1 MCLILLWKSQSLE
14 DLLRFGHTH
23 TPRDRDRQRQGNR
36 ETGGKGIDRKCR
48 LGGGGGY
55 HVTGRDNLKSVTG
68 FLNFRLIL
76 CTAKET
82 GWQKT
87 PYNLSIIQ
95 SPHLQDQ
102 GGICKRCGLHNKV
115 LKVESSQKPV
125 ICPTST
131 PTPGMVGLICECNI
145 KVLGGDALNCFF
157 LIFF

>member
-1 MCLILLWKSQSLE
+1 VPDTSLE
-14 DLLRFGHTH
+14 KPEPRRSTEIWTHSHTERQRQ
-23 TPRDRDRQRQGNR
+23 TETRKQRDWRKRDRQKMQVW
-36 ETGGKGIDRKCR
+36 
-48 LGGGGGY
+48 GGGGY